1 MAVKSRGMN
10 IYITLDY
17 ELFFS
22 PDHGS
27 VDKCLIQPAN
37 ELAALADRYNI
48 KLVFFVDAGF
58 LVKLNEYR
66 TQFPELEND
75 WNKVK
80 EQLQG
85 LSSSGHQ
92 IQLHIHPHWEDS
104 FYDGKQWQMNIE
116 RYKLADFSTNEI
128 EDIVFRYKKIL
139 EDIINKKV
147 FAYRAGGWCI
157 QPFEKIGPALR
168 NNDIWLDSTIYRN
181 GFHLSAAH
189 HYDFRNAP
197 NKFVWKFEN
206 DPLVENDS
214 GFFTEIPI
222 SYQRIS
228 PFFYW
233 KLYLLMRLMPKKY
246 KPVGDGMYIKDKKRI
261 YTSFFYSSNHT
272 VSIDGYFA
280 SLLDRAL
287 IKHVEKNAG
296 HFVIIGHPKSLA
308 PYSLLKL
315 ETFIKKNI
323 KKHQFS
329 TFNTS
334 QPSNL
339 PVQ

>member
-1 MAVKSRGMN
+1 MN

-27 VDKCLIQPAN
+27 VDKCLIDPTN
-37 ELAALADRYNI
+37 ELAALADRYKV

-66 TQFPELEND
+66 ARFQELEND

-80 EQLQG
+80 EQLQR

-104 FYDGKQWQMNIE
+104 FYDGKQWQINIK
-116 RYKLADFSTNEI
+116 RYKLADFSPEEI

-139 EDIINKKV
+139 EDIIDKKV

-157 QPFEKIGPALR
+157 QPFDKIGSALK
-168 NNDIWLDSTIYRN
+168 NNDVWLDSTIYRN
-181 GFHLSAAH
+181 GLHLSKAH
-189 HYDFRNAP
+189 YYDFRKAP

-206 DPLVENDS
+206 DPLVENDA

-222 SYQRIS
+222 SFQSIS

-233 KLYLLMRLMPKKY
+233 KMYLLMRFMPNKY

-261 YTSFFYSSNHT
+261 YTSFFYSSDHT

-280 SLLDRAL
+280 SLLNKA
-287 IKHVEKNAG
+287 IKKYVQKNAV

-308 PYSLLKL
+308 PYSFLKL

-323 KKHQFS
+323 KKHQFT
-329 TFNTS
+329 TFEVLQNS
-334 QPSNL
+334 H
-339 PVQ
+339 